1 MLDNLEDVKLFIQWC
16 KSNKVK
22 SFKIDNM
29 QFELSELSFIENV
42 EDYTEKLQIELDE
55 SKFEADQQKQDDD
68 ELMFW
73 SSST

>member
-42 EDYTEKLQIELDE
+42 EDYTE
-55 SKFEADQQKQDDD
+55 
-68 ELMFW
+68 
-73 SSST
+73 